1 MTSISSSCSSSSSS
15 FSSSNN
21 SKNNK
26 SVSPLTNFINEN
38 YSQQQFSEIKFE
50 QNRKTS
56 TTENQQ
62 NSSQITQQQIQL
74 LEMLAKAG
82 LIPSNSLPNKQ
93 EDGDEQQ
100 KESGG
105 NNEGCGD
112 LFDSNSLFDNVRI
125 FTILEID
132 YCRTSLL

>member
-38 YSQQQFSEIKFE
+38 YNQQQFSEIKFE

-62 NSSQITQQQIQL
+62 NSTQITQQQIQL

-93 EDGDEQQ
+93 EGGDEQQ
-100 KESGG
+100 KESEG

-112 LFDSNSLFDNVRI
+112 LFDSNSFLDNVRI
-125 FTILEID
+125 FILERY
-132 YCRTSLL
+132 YCSRTL